1 MSKFFYLCSIFLICL
16 TILYG
21 KDISIS
27 VTCSLI
33 SSNED
38 IETRKLLNIF
48 IEKIKSN
55 QNITINSNALMER
68 IESTNKDTS
77 YSSYKSA
84 RQIAFNDNSDLVI
97 ECDINTS
104 DNIISITTFLF
115 EKSSE
120 SYTNTFSI
128 FVENDSASI
137 DRGME
142 KLASL
147 ISNYEH
153 EPEHREI
160 LYLENKMLEWL
171 SGNKTAIIVTSDIS
185 QAEVFIDNEFIGITP
200 LVIPDLEYGTY
211 QLLVKNPE
219 HELIVQKEVNIFSSN
234 PYTYFASLKPAWLT
248 IKGFPEG
255 TEFSIEGK
263 FVGRIPSNEI
273 MYNSTISKFSFE
285 KDGYY
290 DQKLKYKPNAYQKN
304 QINCSLKPKSKTRNI
319 LFSTIVPGT
328 GQIYRDDDYR
338 GYFIFCLEAT
348 AIAFVY
354 NYNDKMK
361 KAKFQYKTI
370 NEKYHTANEI
380 DEILRIEPQ
389 VFEKYKNIKHIQESR
404 NIYIY
409 TAIGIWALNLIEA
422 IMWKEKPRMSEKIEI
437 SLNKGTETSSA
448 FINFSYRIK

>member
-185 QAEVFIDNEFIGITP
+185 QAEVFIDNEFI
-200 LVIPDLEYGTY
+200 
-211 QLLVKNPE
+211 
-219 HELIVQKEVNIFSSN
+219 
-234 PYTYFASLKPAWLT
+234 
-248 IKGFPEG
+248 
-255 TEFSIEGK
+255 
-263 FVGRIPSNEI
+263 
-273 MYNSTISKFSFE
+273 
-285 KDGYY
+285 
-290 DQKLKYKPNAYQKN
+290 
-304 QINCSLKPKSKTRNI
+304 
-319 LFSTIVPGT
+319 
-328 GQIYRDDDYR
+328 
-338 GYFIFCLEAT
+338 
-348 AIAFVY
+348 
-354 NYNDKMK
+354 
-361 KAKFQYKTI
+361 
-370 NEKYHTANEI
+370 
-380 DEILRIEPQ
+380 
-389 VFEKYKNIKHIQESR
+389 
-404 NIYIY
+404 
-409 TAIGIWALNLIEA
+409 
-422 IMWKEKPRMSEKIEI
+422 
-437 SLNKGTETSSA
+437 
-448 FINFSYRIK
+448 

>member
-120 SYTNTFSI
+120 SYTNTFSL

-200 LVIPDLEYGTY
+200 LVIPDLEYGTF

-234 PYTYFASLKPAWLT
+234 PYTYFASL
-248 IKGFPEG
+248 
-255 TEFSIEGK
+255 
-263 FVGRIPSNEI
+263 
-273 MYNSTISKFSFE
+273 
-285 KDGYY
+285 
-290 DQKLKYKPNAYQKN
+290 
-304 QINCSLKPKSKTRNI
+304 
-319 LFSTIVPGT
+319 
-328 GQIYRDDDYR
+328 
-338 GYFIFCLEAT
+338 
-348 AIAFVY
+348 
-354 NYNDKMK
+354 
-361 KAKFQYKTI
+361 
-370 NEKYHTANEI
+370 
-380 DEILRIEPQ
+380 
-389 VFEKYKNIKHIQESR
+389 
-404 NIYIY
+404 
-409 TAIGIWALNLIEA
+409 
-422 IMWKEKPRMSEKIEI
+422 
-437 SLNKGTETSSA
+437 
-448 FINFSYRIK
+448 

>member
-200 LVIPDLEYGTY
+200 LVIPDLEYGTF

-263 FVGRIPSNEI
+263 SVGKTPVNKRL
-273 MYNSTISKFSFE
+273 YNSNVSEFSFQ

-290 DQKLKYKPNAYQKN
+290 KLRLKYEPLAYKGN
-304 QINCSLKPKSKTRNI
+304 NIEFNLRSKSKNKAI
-319 LFSTIVPGT
+319 IFSTLFPGMS
-328 GQIYRDDDYR
+328 QHYNDNNVR
-338 GYFIFCLEAT
+338 GYFFNLSELISLTGIILYNNKMKSSNKDYSRSVKRYAEAT
-348 AIAFVY
+348 EIDIINIERELMLKF
-354 NYNDKMK
+354 YND
-361 KAKFQYKTI
+361 
-370 NEKYHTANEI
+370 I
-380 DEILRIEPQ
+380 DE
-389 VFEKYKNIKHIQESR
+389 YKKSRDIFIIGTVGTWIINLVDIFLWKQPKNQSSNKLKVSIK
-404 NIYIY
+404 ND
-409 TAIGIWALNLIEA
+409 
-422 IMWKEKPRMSEKIEI
+422 SENKSP
-437 SLNKGTETSSA
+437 SLSW
-448 FINFSYRIK
+448 SYEF